1 MATEA
6 AVRSPVIV
14 EVEPSFKSASSL
26 PTVSVDRAVR
36 PTAQHGSEI
45 ITEMHEDGTLRQLSE
60 KWYGIDLSAPDVQ
73 ESGDE

>member
-14 EVEPSFKSASSL
+14 KVEPSFKSASSL
-26 PTVSVDRAVR
+26 PAVSVDRAVGQ
-36 PTAQHGSEI
+36 PQHGSEI
-45 ITEMHEDGTLRQLSE
+45 ITEMHEDGTLRKLSE